1 MKEKLVKEIKRN
13 KLKLLSFMIGYLLIV
28 LDYKMLEGIR
38 ILFAHTDMFYLVV
51 FNLIFIIISAFSL
64 KKILKIYK
72 EIIIIKNDKS
82 HIKAFRYLKI
92 ISLGAFIGFIS
103 LVFQAF
109 LLVILP
115 F

>member
-1 MKEKLVKEIKRN
+1 MKDNLVKEIKRN
-13 KLKLLSFMIGYLLIV
+13 KLKLLTFIIGYLLIV

-38 ILFAHTDMFYLVV
+38 ILFAHTEMFYLII
-51 FNLIFIIISAFSL
+51 FNLMFILITAFSL

-72 EIIIIKNDKS
+72 EIIVIKNDKLYVK
-82 HIKAFRYLKI
+82 IFRYLKI

-103 LVFQAF
+103 LIFQAF
-109 LLVILP
+109 ILVILP